1 MPAPTPNARE
11 SEDKDTAKTVKFNVL
26 LLFFSQKR
34 KKILYLCSAYPQL
47 KGYGRLKVK
56 IR

>member
-1 MPAPTPNARE
+1 MPAPALNARE

-34 KKILYLCSAYPQL
+34 KKILYLCSAY
-47 KGYGRLKVK
+47 RLPDGCD
-56 IR
+56 RL